1 MSRRQIA
8 AVAGLAL
15 GLMSGAA
22 SASTILSVSG
32 SLSNNSPPQAF
43 TAQINLNTT
52 GTHVDSATGTFT
64 GFGLTNADLVLITT
78 STPGNE
84 NNDPAAPVGFRS
96 NGGTDLFGADQ
107 NYPLTF
113 AGLLFDVGTK
123 TDDFGPFPLFNLYDN
138 GGGNYA
144 AIFTGNVGA
153 NTFYVYQGSVDVSA
167 SVSAVPL
174 PASAPMFGAALL
186 ALGAAGYG
194 LKCKKAAA
202 AA

>member
-1 MSRRQIA
+1 MKKA
-8 AVAGLAL
+8 YATTVVGLVI

-22 SASTILSVSG
+22 NASTILDVSG
-32 SLSNNSPPQAF
+32 DLSNNSPSQHF
-43 TAQINLNTT
+43 DAQITLNTT

-64 GFGLTNADLVLITT
+64 GFGLNNASLVLITT
-78 STPGNE
+78 DTPGNE
-84 NNDPAAPVGFRS
+84 NNDPNAPVGFRA
-96 NGGTDLFGADQ
+96 NDGTDLFGADQ

-123 TDDFGPFPLFNLYDN
+123 TAVAGGFPLLNLYDN

-144 AIFTGNVGA
+144 AIFTGSVGQ
-153 NTFYVYQGSVDVSA
+153 NEFYVYQGSVDITS

-186 ALGAAGYG
+186 GLAGLGYAA
-194 LKCKKAAA
+194 KRQKAAVG
-202 AA
+202 